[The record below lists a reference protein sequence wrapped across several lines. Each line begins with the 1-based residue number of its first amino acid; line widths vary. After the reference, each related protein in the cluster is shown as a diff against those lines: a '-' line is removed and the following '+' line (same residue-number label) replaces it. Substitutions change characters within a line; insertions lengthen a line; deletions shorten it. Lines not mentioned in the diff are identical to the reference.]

1 MHAPSDT
8 RFRQAFR
15 LALCI
20 CVLAIAYLAFA
31 PLSQAPGTPFDKL
44 NHFIAFAVL
53 AWLADMAYPGR
64 HLAKYRWALLL
75 GYGLTIEVVQ
85 GFLPYRE
92 LSVADFA
99 ADALGIL
106 CYRVA
111 TRLRARPR
119 HTRVIEYRR

>member
-1 MHAPSDT
+1 M
-8 RFRQAFR
+8 RLAFR
-15 LALCI
+15 LALGV

-31 PLSQAPGTPFDKL
+31 PVEQTIETFSDKL
-44 NHFIAFAVL
+44 NHVLAFTVL
-53 AWLADMAYPGR
+53 AWLVDRAYPGH
-64 HLAKYRWALLL
+64 HLAPYKWALLL

-106 CYRVA
+106 CYTVA
-111 TRLRARPR
+111 ARLAARPR
-119 HTRVIEYRR
+119 HTRVIEHRR